1 MLFSIEYSEST
12 LNFLFIVHKKAF
24 QIADSARGNLK
35 CEIFLQINAEPHC
48 LVSDLDELI
57 TSSQSKDR
65 VKLIKYDHTYRDNS
79 ELPQVILY
87 CDIRE
92 HNCHEAHTKLIEKAD
107 QGQISYVFRHYYT
120 PGSGTV
126 QLSGYGVELA
136 VKSTEYT
143 AVDDSVVNE
152 GDKEGYKSSEE
163 EEELEGF
170 RFGYLKQK
178 YPDRVDDLNRF
189 KEFLMDKKDAMKPL
203 KAWEI
208 ADLGW

>member
-1 MLFSIEYSEST
+1 MTSYRPESVVDFYSKIS
-12 LNFLFIVHKKAF
+12 F

-35 CEIFLQINAEPHC
+35 CEIFLQVNAEPHC
-48 LVSDLDELI
+48 LDADLDKI
-57 TSSQSKDR
+57 ISSSQSKDR
-65 VKLIKYDHTYRDNS
+65 VKLIKYDHTYRDNPD
-79 ELPQVILY
+79 LTQVILY
-87 CDIRE
+87 CDIRL
-92 HNCHEAHTKLIEKAD
+92 HKCHEPHMTLIEKAD
-107 QGQISYVFRHYYT
+107 QGQISYVFRHYYS

-152 GDKEGYKSSEE
+152 EEKEGYKSSEE
-163 EEELEGF
+163 EEDVEGF

-178 YPDRVDDLNRF
+178 YPDKVDDLNRF
-189 KEFLMDKKDAMKPL
+189 KEFLIDKKDAMKPL

-208 ADLGW
+208 ADLG